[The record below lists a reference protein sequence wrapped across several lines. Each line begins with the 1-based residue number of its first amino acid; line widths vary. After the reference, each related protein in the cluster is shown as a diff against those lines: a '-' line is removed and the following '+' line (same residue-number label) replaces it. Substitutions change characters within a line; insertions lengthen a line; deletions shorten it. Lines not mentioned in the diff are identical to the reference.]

1 MWSDLL
7 TRNWL
12 SLHSLL
18 VTLGLFIYVTAS
30 HTLHQRRHPAAAVA
44 WVLALAL
51 LPYVALPLYLLFGSR
66 KVVRALPLSL
76 AHSSALRTHASLAPV
91 DALRQLTAAMGLPVA
106 SAYEHLNI
114 HADGEQALQA
124 LHKVI
129 DGALRTL
136 DICTFILGRDRVGEE
151 IAHALVRRAREGVRV
166 RLLIDGVGLYLGGRP
181 NLERLR
187 AAGIEIVQFV
197 PPWQSPL
204 RGRTNLR
211 NHRKMIIADGR
222 WLWTGGRN
230 LAVAYFEGGV
240 AVGKARAVWR
250 DLTFDLQGA
259 LAGQAQ
265 QQFELDWR
273 FAARTPALPIEPP
286 ETSAGTVPSVLAQLV
301 PSGPD
306 QVDDTVHAL
315 LVSACFNARTRIVAA
330 TPYFVPDPT
339 LLMALTLAARR
350 GVEVD
355 LLLPR
360 HSNHLLA
367 DVARHRALRDLAVAG
382 AKVWLLPTM
391 MHAKAVV
398 VDDAL
403 ALVGSANLDAR
414 SLFLNYEL
422 MIAFYDRAD
431 VQRFEQWIDAQR
443 DEALPYRPRPP
454 GLLRR
459 LGEGLVLW
467 LAFQL

>member
-1 MWSDLL
+1 
-7 TRNWL
+7 
-12 SLHSLL
+12 
-18 VTLGLFIYVTAS
+18 
-30 HTLHQRRHPAAAVA
+30 
-44 WVLALAL
+44 
-51 LPYVALPLYLLFGSR
+51 
-66 KVVRALPLSL
+66 
-76 AHSSALRTHASLAPV
+76 
-91 DALRQLTAAMGLPVA
+91 
-106 SAYEHLNI
+106 
-114 HADGEQALQA
+114 
-124 LHKVI
+124 
-129 DGALRTL
+129 
-136 DICTFILGRDRVGEE
+136 
-151 IAHALVRRAREGVRV
+151 
-166 RLLIDGVGLYLGGRP
+166 
-181 NLERLR
+181 
-187 AAGIEIVQFV
+187 
-197 PPWQSPL
+197 
-204 RGRTNLR
+204 
-211 NHRKMIIADGR
+211 
-222 WLWTGGRN
+222 
-230 LAVAYFEGGV
+230 VAYFEGGLTP
-240 AVGKARAVWR
+240 GKARAVWR

-273 FAARTPALPIEPP
+273 FAMRSPAMPIQPP

-350 GVEVD
+350 GVAVD

-367 DVARHRALRDLAVAG
+367 DVARHRSLRDLAVAG
-382 AKVWLLPTM
+382 ARVWLLPTM
-391 MHAKAVV
+391 LHAKAVV

-422 MIAFYDRAD
+422 MIAFYDRTD
-431 VQRFEQWIDAQR
+431 VRRFEQWIDAQR